1 MININGHFYK
11 IEVTRKN
18 ISNIYLRIKD
28 DTLLITCPRYL
39 SDKEVIKFINDK
51 KSWIIKNTLKKE
63 IRLNNSKL
71 IVNDHIY
78 YLGRKYPLI
87 VFSGKSRLIVKED
100 EIIIYCKDRTL
111 EEALKVFYK
120 ESKNVLLKII
130 YDLQDKYLNII
141 KDYGYYL
148 VPEYKFKVLKSAWG
162 INYSK
167 RNTIVIN
174 ERLIHFD
181 KLCIEAVLWH
191 EILHFVIPNHS
202 KRFHEVLEYHM
213 PDYKKLIKS
222 IY

>member
-1 MININGHFYK
+1 MININGHPYK
-11 IEVTRKN
+11 LEVTRKN

-28 DTLLITCPRYL
+28 DALLITCPRYL

-78 YLGRKYPLI
+78 YLGKNYPLI
-87 VFSGKSRLIVKED
+87 VFSGKSRLIVKEE
-100 EIIIYCKDRTL
+100 EIIIYCKDGIL